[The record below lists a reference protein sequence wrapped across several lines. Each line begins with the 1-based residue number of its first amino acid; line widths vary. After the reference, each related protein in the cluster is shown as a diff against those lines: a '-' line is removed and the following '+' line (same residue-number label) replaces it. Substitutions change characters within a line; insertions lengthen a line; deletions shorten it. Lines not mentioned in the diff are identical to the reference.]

1 MARTWS
7 FAPYLGWMGCE
18 VIFTASEA
26 IFRMLCFMNE
36 RLDDASMSLQMVDLL
51 VQTYLVWPTDLS
63 TSSPPCSL
71 PQQSE
76 EQTVID
82 MNEPVVLTFALR
94 YLNSFTRAT
103 GLSPMVVRWPDDA
116 WGRLCRPTAHVQS
129 SRWPL
134 RCLRGPRTIFRHT
147 GTLFPPTLQQ
157 IKLSK
162 DLPVVVEYRIAD
174 MGFVRYYLAPKIEDE
189 EMEG

>member
-7 FAPYLGWMGCE
+7 LAPCLGWMGCE

-26 IFRMLCFMNE
+26 IFGMLCFMNE
-36 RLDDASMSLQMVDLL
+36 RLDDASMSLQMVNLL

-103 GLSPMVVRWPDDA
+103 GLSPMVVR
-116 WGRLCRPTAHVQS
+116 
-129 SRWPL
+129 
-134 RCLRGPRTIFRHT
+134 
-147 GTLFPPTLQQ
+147 
-157 IKLSK
+157 
-162 DLPVVVEYRIAD
+162 
-174 MGFVRYYLAPKIEDE
+174 
-189 EMEG
+189 